1 MSNIKYNIIHFLK
14 HNNLGH
20 YKPIKKMRHLD
31 PACHTDPN
39 SCVTKTALH
48 TGMKMPQPVSRR

>member
-1 MSNIKYNIIHFLK
+1 MSNIKYNIIHLLK

-20 YKPIKKMRHLD
+20 YKPIEKTRTLH

-48 TGMKMPQPVSRR
+48 TPG